1 MSAQSAASAANAS
14 EALFGDLKN
23 NWVWLFCLGVFFV
36 ILGVVG
42 LGRLFT
48 LSMAGTLFF
57 GILIIIGGVAQL
69 IEALKCGGW
78 KGVAY
83 HVLIAALYVVGG
95 VFVIQD
101 PFAAKMLLTWILGV
115 VLVFVG
121 IVRGAMAIQ
130 MRATGGWFVPMLGA
144 VISILLGGMILVQWP
159 LSGLFVIGLFIAVE
173 LITNGWS
180 YIFIALAARKAS
192 KMVAA

>member
-1 MSAQSAASAANAS
+1 
-14 EALFGDLKN
+14 
-23 NWVWLFCLGVFFV
+23 
-36 ILGVVG
+36 
-42 LGRLFT
+42 
-48 LSMAGTLFF
+48 MAGTLFF

-69 IEALKCGGW
+69 IEALKCRGW

-144 VISILLGGMILVQWP
+144 IISILLGGMILAQWP
-159 LSGLFVIGLFIAVE
+159 LSGLFVIGSFIAVE